1 MRRKGNSSLLAF
13 IHDSIVYTFGL
24 QRLIHPRERV
34 PVDTNNVLLFTLREG
49 IALRWLG
56 VDGHNLTF
64 EWDQN
69 RCWSWNLNEDALL
82 IGLCKGVGLRRLVVD
97 DEYIPASS
105 HCGGGI
111 GGEVCLSLSACLG
124 VCSW

>member
-1 MRRKGNSSLLAF
+1 MDA
-13 IHDSIVYTFGL
+13 
-24 QRLIHPRERV
+24 
-34 PVDTNNVLLFTLREG
+34 NNVLLFTLREG

-69 RCWSWNLNEDALL
+69 RCWGWNENEDALL

-97 DEYIPASS
+97 DEYIPVSS
-105 HCGGGI
+105 HCRDLFFWGGGT
-111 GGEVCLSLSACLG
+111 VCLFWCL
-124 VCSW
+124 